1 MDQIEKRNVGIEEEK
16 RKERKRSFGP
26 WQGWGLPYARERG
39 LHLRESGYGGA
50 IMILQ
55 GFLAAK
61 KGYITLKEAPHG
73 ESISS
78 RFPVHDISLRVPT
91 STDYMYF
98 TQK

>member
-1 MDQIEKRNVGIEEEK
+1 MARLELIICPGEGTPPRAVQLWRRYN
-16 RKERKRSFGP
+16 GP
-26 WQGWGLPYARERG
+26 ARVF
-39 LHLRESGYGGA
+39 SG
-50 IMILQ
+50 
-55 GFLAAK
+55 K